1 MLAQAEISSPLAT
14 LVCGFLGFAVTM
26 VVTPLIIGWRA
37 PRVAHRRELHQTHKI
52 PVTRLGGV
60 ALAAAFVA
68 AFVAGFLW
76 FPGGPTG
83 LSSRLALVAT
93 ALAMFGL
100 GLWDDI
106 KPLGAKKKLIGQI
119 VIALAA
125 FALGMKVDSLKNPF
139 SGHIYY
145 FDSWLSVGATVFWLV
160 AMTNLINLIDGID
173 GLAGGISLMLMC
185 LLAYVGYNAHP
196 FLCCVAVGMA
206 GALVGFLRFNF
217 PPARIY
223 LGDGGAYF
231 LGFLIGALSLQNANK
246 GTVVAALIAPILAL
260 ALPILDVSFSI
271 VRRGVM
277 GLPIFRPDR
286 EHLHHRM
293 LQAGFSRRRAVLAL
307 YGISMMFLLLA
318 FAAFWSEGRLTPIL
332 FGCVFLILLIAIPS
346 LGMIK
351 NWLRVGAFVGT
362 SLDWRK
368 DIQYALLV
376 RNWLEMEADRCSS
389 LDELWAD
396 FIFLAR
402 KLGFSKVALTF
413 DGRTCA
419 WEMNADA
426 PAANPHSVT
435 HELHLSGETVVLV
448 LDAPESMDQKK
459 FHLLSELAAETWLNA
474 TRRWLQRN
482 QADFELPA
490 STHDQVE
497 IRSGT
502 AANSLPATALQ

>member
-14 LVCGFLGFAVTM
+14 IVCGFLGFAVTM
-26 VVTPLIIGWRA
+26 AITPLVINWLA
-37 PRVAHRRELHQTHKI
+37 PRAAHRRELHQTHKI

-60 ALAAAFVA
+60 ALAVAFAAAFIA
-68 AFVAGFLW
+68 SFLW
-76 FPGGPTG
+76 FPEGSTAP
-83 LSSRLALVAT
+83 SSRIALAVT

-106 KPLGAKKKLIGQI
+106 VPLGARKKLLGQI
-119 VIALAA
+119 IIALAA

-145 FDSWLSVGATVFWLV
+145 FDSWLSLGATVFWLV

-185 LLAYVGYNAHP
+185 LLAYVGYHAHP
-196 FLCCVAVGMA
+196 FLSCVAVAMA
-206 GALVGFLRFNF
+206 GGLVGFLRFNF

-231 LGFLIGALSLQNANK
+231 IGFLIGALALQNANK

-286 EHLHHRM
+286 DHLHHRM

-307 YGISMMFLLLA
+307 YGVSMMFLLLA
-318 FAAFWSEGRLTPIL
+318 FVAFWSEGRLAPIL
-332 FGCVFLILLIAIPS
+332 LGCVFLILLIAIPS

-351 NWLRVGAFVGT
+351 NWLRIGAFVGT

-368 DIQYALLV
+368 DIQYALVV
-376 RNWLEMEADRCSS
+376 RNWLELEADRSNS
-389 LDELWAD
+389 IDELWSD
-396 FIFLAR
+396 FVFLAR
-402 KLGFSKVALTF
+402 KLGFSKVALKF

-419 WEMNADA
+419 WEASGDI
-426 PAANPHSVT
+426 PGPNPHSLT
-435 HELHLSGETVVLV
+435 HELHLEGDTVLLV
-448 LDAPESMDQKK
+448 LSAPESMDYKK
-459 FHLLSELAAETWLNA
+459 FQLIGELAAETWLTA
-474 TRRWLQRN
+474 SRRWLQRN

-490 STHDQVE
+490 PTTDQLE
-497 IRSGT
+497 IRSRE
-502 AANSLPATALQ
+502 ADPFSATAS

>member
-1 MLAQAEISSPLAT
+1 MLAQAEISSPYAT

-26 VVTPLIIGWRA
+26 AVTPLVIGWLA
-37 PRVAHRRELHQTHKI
+37 PRVAHRRELHQTHKV

-60 ALAAAFVA
+60 ALAAAFVVALA
-68 AFVAGFLW
+68 ASFLW
-76 FPGGPTG
+76 FPGGPTA
-83 LSSRLALVAT
+83 LSSRIALIVT

-106 KPLGAKKKLIGQI
+106 VPLGARKKLLGQ
-119 VIALAA
+119 VLIALAA

-145 FDSWLSVGATVFWLV
+145 FDSWLSLCATVFWLV

-185 LLAYVGYNAHP
+185 LLAYVAYHAHP
-196 FLCCVAVGMA
+196 FLCCIAVAMA

-231 LGFLIGALSLQNANK
+231 IGFLIGALSLQNANK

-307 YGISMMFLLLA
+307 YGVSMLFLLLA

-332 FGCVFLILLIAIPS
+332 FGCVFLIFLIAIPS

-351 NWLRVGAFVGT
+351 NWLRIGAFVGT
-362 SLDWRK
+362 SLDLRK
-368 DIQYALLV
+368 DIQYALLL
-376 RNWLEMEADRCSS
+376 RNWLEMEADRSSS
-389 LDELWAD
+389 LDELWTD

-402 KLGFSKVALTF
+402 KLEFSKVALNF

-419 WEMNADA
+419 WENETEASC
-426 PAANPHSVT
+426 PPQHSVT
-435 HELHLSGETVVLV
+435 HDLHLGTKTVVLV
-448 LDAPESMDQKK
+448 LRAAERNMDEKK
-459 FHLLSELAAETWLNA
+459 FQLLSELAAETWLTA
-474 TRRWLQRN
+474 SRRWLQRN
-482 QADFELPA
+482 QTDFELPT
-490 STHDQVE
+490 STGDQVE
-497 IRSGT
+497 ITSG
-502 AANSLPATALQ
+502 AGSLPATAL